1 MAQILVAAMTA
12 GALFFLVA
20 ARFIRLGRP
29 PAAHPPVLTW
39 LALAVAA
46 STMLIRLV
54 VPPRLA
60 ARQRQAIA
68 RRQFQAPS
76 PPQSPQVQEFL
87 LTTGDAG
94 LLWLVFV
101 KKLLMAGAPV
111 EGATFLAGVAY
122 LVEGSPWALGA
133 AVLLVATLAMMIPRR
148 EAAIAWIEDQ
158 LRLVE
163 QERQQVL

>member
-1 MAQILVAAMTA
+1 MGHAPRPATGAQSA
-12 GALFFLVA
+12 G
-20 ARFIRLGRP
+20 
-29 PAAHPPVLTW
+29 TD
-39 LALAVAA
+39 LACPG
-46 STMLIRLV
+46 SRGSRLV

-68 RRQFQAPS
+68 RRQFHV
-76 PPQSPQVQEFL
+76 PPQQLSPQMQQFL

-101 KKLLMAGAPV
+101 KKLLMAGAPL

-133 AVLLVATLAMMIPRR
+133 AVVLVATLAMMIPKR

-163 QERQQVL
+163 QERQQVP